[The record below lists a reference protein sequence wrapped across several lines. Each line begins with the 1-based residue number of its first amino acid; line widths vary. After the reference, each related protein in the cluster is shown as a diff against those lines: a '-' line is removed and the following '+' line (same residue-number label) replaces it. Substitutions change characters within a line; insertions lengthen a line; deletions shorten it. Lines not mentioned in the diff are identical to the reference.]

1 MTRMYDIR
9 ELGRSAQGFERA
21 WHVRCLC
28 CVAECGGVGACP
40 GDAMSAWP
48 HGRRRGNVTE
58 SEEAILRDMLYDEES
73 GRPLE
78 YIKHDTNAHEDEK
91 ILALVDE
98 GGLAWYGLYWLLV
111 EKLARRKGNMYNI
124 LKPSEVRRLRSDLC
138 ALSEVSNDEIDR
150 FLEFCAE
157 VDLIDGAAYS
167 GYGKVAIG
175 RIIKNSETV
184 RQMKVSRRLGGIKSK
199 RTKDSSAK

>member
-1 MTRMYDIR
+1 M
-9 ELGRSAQGFERA
+9 
-21 WHVRCLC
+21 
-28 CVAECGGVGACP
+28 
-40 GDAMSAWP
+40 
-48 HGRRRGNVTE
+48 TE